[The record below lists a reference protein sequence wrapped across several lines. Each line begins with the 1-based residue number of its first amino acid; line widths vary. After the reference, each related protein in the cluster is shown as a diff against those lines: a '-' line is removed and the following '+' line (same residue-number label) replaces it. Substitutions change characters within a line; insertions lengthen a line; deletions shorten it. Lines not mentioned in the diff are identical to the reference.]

1 MKAYLIN
8 LDRSPERLA
17 LFTQQARNS
26 GIAFTRL
33 PAVDGRNLDAA
44 KLAAAVSP
52 TYEFH
57 PINAAEAGLFMSH
70 RMAWSSFLESSEA
83 FAAVFEDDVVLAT
96 ETGNVLDAIEAT
108 ASHADIIKLE
118 TTLRKVV
125 LRSEGTSLG
134 MGFNLQGLLSWH
146 GGTAGYAISR
156 NCARKLLAMTAPLR
170 DPVDQLLFNPLSS
183 VSSQLSILQIN
194 PAVCIQ
200 KERLDKDADQRIFGT
215 TIDRRK
221 SRGIL
226 FHYGP
231 IADLRRIWKRLR
243 ERLRRQRLASI
254 PGNSFQRVPFA
265 ARNTHAD

>member
-17 LFTQQARNS
+17 LFTEQARNS
-26 GIAFTRL
+26 GVAFTRL

-57 PINAAEAGLFMSH
+57 PLNAAEAGLFMSH
-70 RMAWSSFLESSEA
+70 RMVWSSFLESSEA

-108 ASHADIIKLE
+108 ASNADIVKLE
-118 TTLRKVV
+118 TTLRMVV

-134 MGFNLQGLLSWH
+134 MGFNLQSLLSWH

-156 NCARKLLAMTAPLR
+156 NCARKLLAMTSPLR
-170 DPVDQLLFNPLSS
+170 DPVDQSLFNPLSS
-183 VSSQLSILQIN
+183 ISSQLRILQIN

-200 KERLDKDADQRIFGT
+200 KERLDKDADQRIYGT

-226 FHYGP
+226 FHYGAS
-231 IADLRRIWKRLR
+231 ADLRRMWKRLR
-243 ERLRRQRLASI
+243 ERRRRQRLASV

-265 ARNTHAD
+265 ARNMRAD